1 MKKVYLNV
9 TCVLTSFEENDV
21 VTASLIT
28 EQDDGV
34 GVSANQA
41 WGSLFR

>member
-21 VTASLIT
+21 VTASLFT
-28 EQDDGV
+28 EQSDGV
-34 GVSANQA
+34 GVSASQA
-41 WGSLFR
+41 WGGLFK